1 MRPFRDPIRLSRRRT
16 FARHSRA
23 LGALWAIPVLLG
35 PAITLAASPPPQQAF
50 DVEVDRLG
58 AELTSLLSG
67 ARWSRAKWGA
77 LVVSL
82 DRGDTLFAVNP
93 DSAMAP
99 ASNLKLLTS
108 TAALEELGPG
118 YRFRTYL
125 LTDGSVRNGVLE
137 GDLVLYGT
145 GDPGI
150 SDRFYPSKNT
160 VFQALVDQLAAA
172 GIRSVRG
179 DLVADA
185 SFLSGPLR
193 PEGWDPGDLNDHFA
207 APISALSFNENV
219 VSLRIEAA
227 PQVGLSPSVHSL
239 PDHADLD
246 VLNEA
251 MTVAGR
257 GRVTISR
264 GDPLDPVLVQG
275 RIARGARDVW
285 RQLTVPD
292 PARFTL
298 AVFASVLEERGIR
311 VSGRRRLVNNPGGSL
326 ASPRVTAPVV
336 SSRPRTRILATHV
349 SPPLREYLPVV
360 NKRSNNLFAELLFRT
375 VGRHA
380 EGPGSPGAAQRA
392 VRRTLVSMG
401 VDTAGIVLMD
411 GSGLSGGNRVRAA
424 TLVSLLSRVSE
435 SDLWG
440 DLWASLPEAG
450 NRRELPRMYRTPA
463 AGNLRAK
470 TGTIEGVS
478 ALSGVVQSMDGERL
492 AFSIMVN
499 ESPSQSG
506 AKRIEDELGVRLASF
521 ARGPEADLAPLVT
534 QLPPP
539 PVSSDPGGPVRHQV
553 APGESFDVIAR
564 RYGVGLEELLA
575 ANPSVQPRR
584 LRAGTWVVVPPGSR
598 RSGAD
603 GPGGP

>member
-1 MRPFRDPIRLSRRRT
+1 L
-16 FARHSRA
+16 A
-23 LGALWAIPVLLG
+23 L
-35 PAITLAASPPPQQAF
+35 
-50 DVEVDRLG
+50 
-58 AELTSLLSG
+58 
-67 ARWSRAKWGA
+67 
-77 LVVSL
+77 
-82 DRGDTLFAVNP
+82 
-93 DSAMAP
+93 AP

-108 TAALEELGPG
+108 AAALEELGPG

-150 SDRFYPSKNT
+150 SDRFYPEKNT
-160 VFQALVDQLAAA
+160 VFQSLVDQLAAA
-172 GIRSVRG
+172 GIQSIRG
-179 DLVADA
+179 DLVGDA
-185 SFLSGPLR
+185 SFLTGPLR
-193 PEGWDPGDLNDHFA
+193 PEGWDRDDLNDHFA

-227 PQVGLSPSVHSL
+227 PQTGSSPAIHSL
-239 PDHADLD
+239 PDHAGLD

-251 MTVAGR
+251 KTVTGR

-264 GDPLDPVLVQG
+264 ENPLDPVLVQG
-275 RIARGARDVW
+275 RIGRGARDVW

-298 AVFASVLEERGIR
+298 SVFGAVLEDRGIR
-311 VSGRRRLVNNPGGSL
+311 VSGRRRIVTSPRASV
-326 ASPRVTAPVV
+326 ASPRITAPTAT
-336 SSRPRTRILATHV
+336 SRPRTRILATHV
-349 SPPLREYLPVV
+349 SPPLRDYLAVV

-380 EGPGSPGAAQRA
+380 EGVGSPQAAGRA
-392 VRRTLVSMG
+392 VQRTLSGMG

-411 GSGLSGGNRVRAA
+411 GSGLSEGNRVTA
-424 TLVSLLSRVSE
+424 TAFVGLLSQMSKTE
-435 SDLWG
+435 FWG

-470 TGTIEGVS
+470 TGTIKGVS
-478 ALSGVVQSMDGERL
+478 ALSGLVQSLDGERL

-499 ESPSQSG
+499 ESPSQNG
-506 AKRIEDELGVRLASF
+506 AKRIENEVGVRLASF
-521 ARGPEADLAPLVT
+521 TRGTETDLTPLVT

-553 APGESFDVIAR
+553 LPGESFEVIAR

-575 ANPSVQPRR
+575 ANPSVEPRR
-584 LRAGTWVVVPPGSR
+584 LRAGSWVIVPPGSTGAGAR
-598 RSGAD
+598 R
-603 GPGGP
+603 PGGR

>member
-1 MRPFRDPIRLSRRRT
+1 M
-16 FARHSRA
+16 RA
-23 LGALWAIPVLLG
+23 LGALRTLPALVG
-35 PAITLAASPPPQQAF
+35 FAITMGAAPTPRQTS

-58 AELTSLLSG
+58 AELRSLLSG

-82 DRGDTLFAVNP
+82 DRGDTLFAVN
-93 DSAMAP
+93 AEAALAP
-99 ASNLKLLTS
+99 ASNLKLLT
-108 TAALEELGPG
+108 TATALRELGPG

-125 LTDGSVRNGVLE
+125 LTDGTVQNGVLE

-160 VFQALVDQLAAA
+160 VFQTLVDQLVSA
-172 GIRSVRG
+172 GIQSVRG

-185 SFLSGPLR
+185 SFLPGPLR

-227 PQVGLSPSVHSL
+227 PRTGSSPVVHSL
-239 PDHADLD
+239 PDHAELD

-251 MTVAGR
+251 TTVAGR

-264 GDPLDPVLVQG
+264 GDPLDPILVQG

-298 AVFASVLEERGIR
+298 AVFASVLEERGIQ
-311 VSGRRRLVNNPGGSL
+311 VSGRRRIVNNPGGSVT
-326 ASPRVTAPVV
+326 AARVTAPVV
-336 SSRPRTRILATHV
+336 TPRPRTRILATHV
-349 SPPLREYLPVV
+349 SSPLRDYLAVV

-375 VGRHA
+375 AGRHA
-380 EGPGSPGAAQRA
+380 EGARAPGAAERA
-392 VRRTLVSMG
+392 VRRTLADMG
-401 VDTAGIVLMD
+401 VDTTGMVLMD
-411 GSGLSGGNRVRAA
+411 GSGLSEGNRVQAA
-424 TLVSLLSRVSE
+424 TLVGLLSQMSE
-435 SDLWG
+435 SELWG

-478 ALSGVVQSMDGERL
+478 ALTGVVQSMDGERL

-499 ESPSQSG
+499 ESPSQNG
-506 AKRIEDELGVRLASF
+506 AKRIEDELGIRLAAF
-521 ARGPEADLAPLVT
+521 ARGPDTDLTPLLT

-564 RYGVGLEELLA
+564 RYGVGLEELIA
-575 ANPSVQPRR
+575 ANPSVEPRR
-584 LRAGTWVVVPPGSR
+584 LRTGSWIVVPPGSVG
-598 RSGAD
+598 SGAR
-603 GPGGP
+603 GPGGR

>member
-1 MRPFRDPIRLSRRRT
+1 VL
-16 FARHSRA
+16 RA
-23 LGALWAIPVLLG
+23 LPVVVGL
-35 PAITLAASPPPQQAF
+35 AITLGAAPPAQHASPS
-50 DVEVDRLG
+50 EVDRLG
-58 AELTSLLSG
+58 AELETLLSG
-67 ARWSRAKWGA
+67 ARWSNATWGA

-93 DSAMAP
+93 DSALAP

-108 TAALEELGPG
+108 AAALEELGPG

-160 VFQALVDQLAAA
+160 VFQTLVDQLAAA

-185 SFLSGPLR
+185 SFLPGPLR
-193 PEGWDPGDLNDHFA
+193 PEGWDQDDLNDHFA

-227 PQVGLSPSVHSL
+227 PQTGSSPAVHSL
-239 PDHADLD
+239 PDHADLH

-251 MTVAGR
+251 TTVTGR

-264 GDPLDPVLVQG
+264 EDPLDPVLVQG

-292 PARFTL
+292 PARFAL
-298 AVFASVLEERGIR
+298 SVFGAVLEERGIQ
-311 VSGRRRLVNNPGGSL
+311 VSGRRKLVSNPRGSV
-326 ASPRVTAPVV
+326 ASARVTAPVV
-336 SSRPRTRILATHV
+336 GARPRTRILATHV
-349 SPPLREYLPVV
+349 SPPLRDYLPVV
-360 NKRSNNLFAELLFRT
+360 NKRSNNLFAELLFRA

-380 EGPGSPGAAQRA
+380 EGAGSPAAAERA
-392 VRRTLVSMG
+392 VRRTLADMS

-411 GSGLSGGNRVRAA
+411 GSGLSGGNRVPA
-424 TLVSLLSRVSE
+424 TAFVGLLSQMSKSE
-435 SDLWG
+435 LWG

-478 ALSGVVQSMDGERL
+478 ALSGIVQSLDGERFV
-492 AFSIMVN
+492 FSIMVN
-499 ESPSQSG
+499 ESPSQNG
-506 AKRIEDELGVRLASF
+506 AKRIENELGVRLASF
-521 ARGPEADLAPLVT
+521 TRGPDADLTPLLT

-553 APGESFDVIAR
+553 LPGESFDVIAR

-575 ANPSVQPRR
+575 ANPSVEPRR
-584 LRAGTWVVVPPGSR
+584 LRAGGWIIVPPGSTG
-598 RSGAD
+598 SGAR
-603 GPGGP
+603 GPGRR

>member
-1 MRPFRDPIRLSRRRT
+1 VRAAGAL
-16 FARHSRA
+16 RA
-23 LGALWAIPVLLG
+23 LPVVMG
-35 PAITLAASPPPQQAF
+35 FAITVGAVPPTQQASPAQ
-50 DVEVDRLG
+50 VDRLG
-58 AELTSLLSG
+58 AELRSILGG
-67 ARWSRAKWGA
+67 ARWSSAKWGA

-82 DRGDTLFAVNP
+82 DRGDTLFAVNA
-93 DSAMAP
+93 DSALAP
-99 ASNLKLLTS
+99 ASNLKLLT
-108 TAALEELGPG
+108 TAAALEELGPG

-137 GDLVLYGT
+137 GNLVLYGT

-160 VFQALVDQLAAA
+160 VFHSLVDQLAAA
-172 GIRSVRG
+172 GIRSVLG

-185 SFLSGPLR
+185 SFLTGPLR
-193 PEGWDPGDLNDHFA
+193 PEGWDPDDLNDHFA

-227 PQVGLSPSVHSL
+227 PQTGSSPVVHSL
-239 PDHADLD
+239 PDHAELD
-246 VLNEA
+246 VVNEA
-251 MTVAGR
+251 TTVAGR

-264 GDPLDPVLVQG
+264 EDPLDPILVQG

-298 AVFASVLEERGIR
+298 AVFASVLEDRGIR
-311 VSGRRRLVNNPGGSL
+311 ISGRRRLVSNPGGSV
-326 ASPRVTAPVV
+326 ASPRVTAPVA
-336 SSRPRTRILATHV
+336 SPRPRTRILATHV
-349 SPPLREYLPVV
+349 SPPLRDYLAVV
-360 NKRSNNLFAELLFRT
+360 NKRSNNLFAELLFRA

-380 EGPGSPGAAQRA
+380 EGAASPQAAERT
-392 VRRTLVSMG
+392 VRRTLAGMG

-411 GSGLSGGNRVRAA
+411 GSGLSGGNRVPAKV
-424 TLVSLLSRVSE
+424 LVGLLSQMSKSE
-435 SDLWG
+435 LWG

-499 ESPSQSG
+499 ESPSQNG

-521 ARGPEADLAPLVT
+521 VRGPDADVTPLVT

-539 PVSSDPGGPVRHQV
+539 PPSSDPGGPVRHQV
-553 APGESFDVIAR
+553 LPGESFDVIAR

-575 ANPSVQPRR
+575 ANPSVEPRR
-584 LRAGTWVVVPPGSR
+584 LKAGSWVVVPPGSKG
-598 RSGAD
+598 SGAR
-603 GPGGP
+603 GPGGR